1 MPDLFWIE
9 IAGGT
14 FVFCSL
20 ASWLHLR
27 RVHRWQEIL
36 KSPVRE
42 AIKKIPPKS
51 KFLKKFPE
59 FDKTSASKSLQEAL
73 DQTLG
78 AKEVPVLA
86 TQLFEFFAKEQSLK
100 EKIKRSFQKDGEKQ
114 GHPISSGHA
123 PENSGLIRADEEKIQ
138 TIVALPSYH
147 ADPALPV
154 EVVASSVISNLVKAF
169 RGQKPFK
176 TAIEHAVL
184 DSFGAS
190 GGFAG
195 AKAGAL
201 AAISVTPWLA
211 VGLAPYWIPVAM
223 VIGAGIGSIAG
234 RKIAHRVKERKFYA
248 TQNHLKHI
256 AGDFKQELL
265 VRTPEMQLE
274 LENDLVQRHV
284 SLTRMPS
291 SSRFKRFFYFFYP
304 DLLSIWVQLS
314 AERLANERKLSRKN
328 WRLLRRRIKKLR
340 FDNLDRLIH
349 QVNEKSLSSYPKL
362 IELRSQYTQY
372 QYYKDTSM
380 PSNVEPGASRAK
392 S

>member
-1 MPDLFWIE
+1 MPDILWIE

-42 AIKKIPPKS
+42 ALKKIPPKS

-59 FDKTSASKSLQEAL
+59 LDKASSSKSLQEAL

-78 AKEVPVLA
+78 VKETPVLA

-100 EKIKRSFQKDGEKQ
+100 EKIKRSFEKEGQ
-114 GHPISSGHA
+114 PISSGRA

-154 EVVASSVISNLVKAF
+154 EVVASSVISNMVKAV

-176 TAIEHAVL
+176 TAVEHAVL

-201 AAISVTPWLA
+201 AAISVMPWLA
-211 VGLAPYWIPVAM
+211 IGLAPYWIPVAM
-223 VIGAGIGSIAG
+223 VIGAAIGSIVG

-256 AGDFKQELL
+256 ANDFKQELL

-274 LENDLVQRHV
+274 LENDLVQRQV

-291 SSRFKRFFYFFYP
+291 SSRFKRFILFFYP

-314 AERLANERKLSRKN
+314 TQRLANERKLSRKN
-328 WRLLRRRIKKLR
+328 WRRLRRRIKKLR
-340 FDNLDRLIH
+340 FDTLDRLIH
-349 QVNEKSLSSYPKL
+349 QVNEKSLASYPKL
-362 IELRSQYTQY
+362 IELRTQ
-372 QYYKDTSM
+372 YKDTST
-380 PSNVEPGASRAK
+380 PSKAEPEASRAK